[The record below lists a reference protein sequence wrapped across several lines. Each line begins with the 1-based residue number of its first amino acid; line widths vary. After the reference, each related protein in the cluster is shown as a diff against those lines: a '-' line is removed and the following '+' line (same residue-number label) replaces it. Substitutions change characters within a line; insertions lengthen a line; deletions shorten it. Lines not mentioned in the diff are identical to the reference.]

1 MSARARHT
9 AFAVLLALSVAVV
22 GTTPATATAAEA
34 PPDVQTQAPTA
45 ITTASAVLHGLV
57 NPRTR
62 KTTYW
67 FEYGTTLAYGATT
80 NPASAGKGDK
90 PVTVTVGVGSL
101 AAGTT
106 YHLRLVASSDRGVT
120 EGADVTF
127 ATLAAT
133 GQGSAAPLPTPAAPS
148 PLPGTELAPAPAAAP
163 VLEASV
169 AVAPANG
176 SVLVR
181 VPGATHAAAL
191 SAAASIPVGSIVDTR
206 AGSVKLQ
213 AALPGGATQTGTFH
227 GGLFEVRQPAGG
239 HGMTELVLRGAPA
252 TCPAG
257 GARAAAVTRRRPPRV
272 LWGHDRHGKFRTRAS
287 NSVITVRGTTWYVAD
302 RCDGTLTRVRSG
314 SVSVRDLRRQRTI
327 VVRAGHSY
335 LARRAG

>member
-1 MSARARHT
+1 MTARARHT
-9 AFAVLLALSVAVV
+9 AFAVLLALGAAVA
-22 GTTPATATAAEA
+22 GTAAATAAEVA
-34 PPDVQTQAPTA
+34 PDVQTQAPTA
-45 ITTASAVLHGLV
+45 ITTATAALHGLV

-67 FEYGTTLAYGATT
+67 FEYGTTLAYGTAT

-90 PVTVTVGVGSL
+90 PVTVTSGIGSL

-106 YHLRLVASSDRGVT
+106 YHLRLVASNDRGVT
-120 EGADVTF
+120 DGDDVTF

-133 GQGSAAPLPTPAAPS
+133 AQGPAAPLPTPVAPS

-169 AVAPANG
+169 AIAPANG

-191 SAAASIPVGSIVDTR
+191 SSDASIPLGSIVDTR

-239 HGMTELVLRGAPA
+239 HGMTELVLRGAPP

-257 GARAAAVTRRRPPRV
+257 GVRAAAVARERPPRV
-272 LWGHDRHGKFRTRAS
+272 LWGHDRHGRFRTRAS

-335 LARRAG
+335 LARPTG